1 MSDAFISEF
10 EELFRIAYRSA
21 YAILGDRGD
30 AEDCAQESLARA
42 MVRWGRIEP
51 YGRAWVARVSTNL
64 ALDRTRKRKRSV
76 LGGEQHGDEGGH
88 VDDYA
93 ERRQELAQALRN
105 LPRRQRE
112 AVVLRHLADLSEAD
126 TAAVLGCSVGTV
138 KSAVSRGLARL
149 RTEIDQGWAWEG

>member
-42 MVRWGRIEP
+42 MVRWRRIEP
-51 YGRAWVARVSTNL
+51 YGHAWVARVSTNL

-76 LGGEQHGDEGGH
+76 LAGEERDEH
-88 VDDYA
+88 ARVDDYG

-112 AVVLRHLADLSEAD
+112 RHRCPHEARRPRRRVRVLR
-126 TAAVLGCSVGTV
+126 
-138 KSAVSRGLARL
+138 R
-149 RTEIDQGWAWEG
+149 